1 MEVYEIMDLKITKI
15 TDKVEGLDIKG
26 QGCADDCKVPVYA
39 NSTWSSCDFQGWA
52 YTSQYTKLW

>member
-1 MEVYEIMDLKITKI
+1 MDLKITKI